1 MKRLV
6 VWSISIILIIYL
18 GVLGQKGGRE
28 EQIIRAKREMKYNI
42 CLPRKFELSC
52 LALMVGHET
61 IAWERASSIRSRL
74 FAILF
79 LQNPTEHFS
88 RPMLLC

>member
-1 MKRLV
+1 
-6 VWSISIILIIYL
+6 
-18 GVLGQKGGRE
+18 
-28 EQIIRAKREMKYNI
+28 MKYNI